1 MAAAPSAWRKLS
13 PRCATPPA
21 PGGTPGE
28 SRARAA
34 AHGMGA
40 SAMSAASDARIKVRD
55 RWIGAGEPCFVIAEA
70 GANHNRD
77 LSLAKELIDVATE
90 AGADAVKFQTY
101 SAETLYSK
109 KTPRFS
115 YLEGVSSK
123 DTWELIKEIE
133 LPREWQGE
141 LATYAAKRGILFLS
155 TPFDHRAVDELAAL
169 DVPAYK
175 IASFEIV
182 DLPLIAHA
190 AARGRPMI
198 LSTGLAS
205 YEDIADAL
213 DACSSAGNRDVILLQ
228 CASLYPAPPARM
240 NLRAMTTLRHAF
252 AVPTG
257 LSDHSL
263 GIHVAVAAVAL
274 GACVIEKH
282 FTLNRSLPGPDHPFA
297 VEPGELKEMVR
308 QIREVE
314 SALGDGLKLG
324 PAPEEQE
331 MHEKA
336 RRSLVASR
344 AIPKG
349 TLIDRS
355 MVTIKRPGFGI
366 RPKFLDLVIGR
377 VAKVD
382 IEEDTV
388 LTWDMV

>member
-1 MAAAPSAWRKLS
+1 MREGMV
-13 PRCATPPA
+13 PRVRIGNRWV
-21 PGGTPGE
+21 GGDE
-28 SRARAA
+28 RR
-34 AHGMGA
+34 
-40 SAMSAASDARIKVRD
+40 
-55 RWIGAGEPCFVIAEA
+55 FVIAEA
-70 GANHNRD
+70 GANHNRS

-123 DTWELIKEIE
+123 GTWDLIKEIE

-141 LATYAAKRGILFLS
+141 LAAYATKRGILFLS

-169 DVPAYK
+169 DVLAYK

-190 AARGRPMI
+190 AAKGRPMI

-213 DACSSAGNRDVILLQ
+213 GVCVSAGNRDVILLQ
-228 CASLYPAPPARM
+228 CASLYPAPPSRM

-263 GIHVAVAAVAL
+263 GIHVAVAAAAL